1 MTAPAFSIRLAGAE
15 DAAAVAPLF
24 DAYRQF
30 YDQPADPAGAGR
42 FVLERLARQESE
54 ILIACDADGWILG
67 FCQLYPTFCSVEAK
81 PIFSL
86 YDLFVL
92 PAHRRAGVGR
102 CLLQAA
108 ETLARQRGKAR
119 MDLTTARSNHA
130 AQALYESLGWKRD
143 DVFLAY
149 SRSLGD

>member
-1 MTAPAFSIRLAGAE
+1 MTASAVSIRLAGPD

-30 YDQPADPAGAGR
+30 YDQPADPAGAAR

-54 ILIACDADGWILG
+54 ILIACDADGWLLG
-67 FCQLYPTFCSVEAK
+67 FCQLYPTFCSVVAK

-86 YDLFVL
+86 YDLFVQ

-102 CLLQAA
+102 QLLQAA
-108 ETLARQRGKAR
+108 EALARERGKVR
-119 MDLTTARSNHA
+119 LDLTTARSNHA
-130 AQALYESLGWKRD
+130 AQALYESQGWQRD
-143 DVFLAY
+143 EVFLAY
-149 SRSLGD
+149 TRVLDA